1 MIKLESYDK
10 TVFDDLAN
18 ILQSEAIRFKHAM
31 NAIAE
36 AISIK
41 STTTLLQLTQYEI
54 VINIDTL
61 THLLHIQ
68 QLFHDLM
75 NSIHREISNLM
86 PAVADRSTGLVAP
99 VVSSLSNVLRQ
110 LN

>member
-1 MIKLESYDK
+1 MESYSD

-18 ILQSEAIRFKHAM
+18 LLQSEAIRFKHVM
-31 NAIAE
+31 NAIEE

-41 STTTLLQLTQYEI
+41 STTTLLQLTKYEI
-54 VINIDTL
+54 ATHIDDL
-61 THLLHIQ
+61 THLLHVQ

-75 NSIHREISNLM
+75 NSIYHEISNLM
-86 PAVADRSTGLVAP
+86 STVVDTSTGLVAP